1 MDKGKLIRY
10 LQTVYTM
17 PDEKARELTS
27 HFVYFEFS
35 KGTLLLEENKVNRQ
49 SFFLEEGYVRAFTLD
64 KEGKEVTTK
73 IYSAVSF
80 VNDFLAFFKQQPAK
94 ENFQTL
100 TLCRGWS
107 ISLDNVEKNFRDYP
121 EFREFGRLLVLHHYE
136 MLNERMLEMIKD
148 SAETRY
154 LRLLSKHPD
163 IFQNVS
169 LKIIASYL
177 GITDTSLSRIRKEIL
192 QK

>member
-1 MDKGKLIRY
+1 
-10 LQTVYTM
+10 M

>member
-1 MDKGKLIRY
+1 MSDSK
-10 LQTVYTM
+10 V
-17 PDEKARELTS
+17 DELTAD
-27 HFVYFEFS
+27 FECFS
-35 KGTLLLEENKVNRQ
+35 FPKGAFLLEENKINRQ
-49 SFFLEEGYVRAFTLD
+49 SYFLEEGYVRAYTLD
-64 KEGKEVTTK
+64 VSGKEVTTK

-80 VNDFLAFFKQQPAK
+80 VNDFLAFFKEQPAR

-100 TLCRGWS
+100 THCSGWT
-107 ISLDNVEKNFRDYP
+107 ISLDNVEKYFRDYP

-136 MLNERMLEMIKD
+136 LLNERMLEMIKD

-154 LRLLSKHPD
+154 LKLLTRHPA

-192 QK
+192 QR

>member
-1 MDKGKLIRY
+1 MDKEKLRKY
-10 LQTVYTM
+10 LQFVYPM
-17 PDEKARELTS
+17 PDEKARELTL
-27 HFVYFEFS
+27 FFEYFSFP
-35 KGTLLLEENKVNRQ
+35 KGHLLLEEDKVNRQ
-49 SFFLEEGYVRAFTLD
+49 SYFLEEGYIRSFTLD
-64 KEGKEVTTK
+64 RDGKEVTTK
-73 IYSAVSF
+73 IYSSVTF

-94 ENFQTL
+94 ENFQAL
-100 TLCRGWS
+100 TPCSGWT
-107 ISLDNVEKNFRDYP
+107 ISVENVESYFRDYP

-136 MLNERMLEMIKD
+136 LLNERMLEMIKD

-154 LRLLSKHPD
+154 LKLLSKHPD

-177 GITDTSLSRIRKEIL
+177 GVTDTSLSRIRKEIL